1 MSKSASELLN
11 KLKIAYKNIA
21 IYEQAL
27 THPSYNGD
35 ANTKHQDYEKLEF
48 MGDAVLGYVT
58 ADLVYKNRPEMSEGN
73 LTKLRSVLVSTKP
86 LAAYARNINLHE
98 YVRIGHSINIEQ
110 VKASDKILENVLEAL
125 IGATY
130 LDAGLKTA
138 YAFIKGL
145 LLKDIKN
152 YDVDDLTDYKS
163 KLQEEI
169 QAEHRDAVQ
178 YVTVETYGP
187 AHDRTFVVHVMY
199 NGIVLGIG
207 KGKSKKKA
215 EEMAA
220 KSALSKRSVI

>member
-1 MSKSASELLN
+1 MN
-11 KLKIAYKNIA
+11 KLASLLKSFNISYKNIA
-21 IYEQAL
+21 LYEQAL

-48 MGDAVLGYVT
+48 MGDAVLNFVT
-58 ADLVYKNRPEMSEGN
+58 ADLVYKNTPEMSEGN

-86 LAAYARNINLHE
+86 LAAYARKIKLHE
-98 YVRIGHSINIEQ
+98 YIRIGHSITLEQ
-110 VKASDKILENVLEAL
+110 VKTSDKILENVFESLV
-125 IGATY
+125 GAIY
-130 LDAGLKTA
+130 LDAGLKPA
-138 YAFIKGL
+138 YRLISSL
-145 LLKDIKN
+145 LLEDIKN

-178 YVTVETYGP
+178 YLTVETSGP
-187 AHDRTFVVHVMY
+187 AHDRTFKVQVLF
-199 NGIVLGIG
+199 NGIVLGVG
-207 KGKSKKKA
+207 EGKSKKKA

>member
-1 MSKSASELLN
+1 MNKTVGLLK
-11 KLKIAYKNIA
+11 KLHITFKDIAL
-21 IYEQAL
+21 YEQAL

-86 LAAYARNINLHE
+86 LANYARKINLPE
-98 YVRIGHSINIEQ
+98 YIRIGHSITVDQ
-110 VKASDKILENVLEAL
+110 VKNSDKILENVFEAL
-125 IGATY
+125 VGAIY
-130 LDAGLKTA
+130 LDAGLKYA
-138 YAFIKGL
+138 YRLISSL
-145 LLKDIKN
+145 LMEDILN
-152 YDVDDLTDYKS
+152 YDVDNLTDYKS

-178 YVTVETYGP
+178 YVTVETSGP
-187 AHDRTFVVHVMY
+187 AHDRTFKVQVLY
-199 NGIVLGIG
+199 NGIVLGVG
-207 KGKSKKKA
+207 EGKSKKKA

>member
-1 MSKSASELLN
+1 MSKAAQDLLK
-11 KLKIAYKNIA
+11 KLRITYKDIAL
-21 IYEQAL
+21 YEQAL

-35 ANTKHQDYEKLEF
+35 VNTKHQDYEKLEF
-48 MGDAVLGYVT
+48 IGDAVLGYVT

-86 LAAYARNINLHE
+86 LAAYARSIDLPD
-98 YVRIGHSINIEQ
+98 YIRIGHSITQNQ
-110 VKASDKILENVLEAL
+110 VKESDKILENVLEAL
-125 IGATY
+125 VGAIY

-138 YAFIKGL
+138 HGLIKKL
-145 LLKDIKN
+145 LIKDIKN

-178 YVTVETYGP
+178 YVTVETSGP
-187 AHDRTFVVHVMY
+187 AHDRTFKVQVLY
-199 NGIVLGIG
+199 NGIVLGVG
-207 KGKSKKKA
+207 EGKSKKKA

>member
-1 MSKSASELLN
+1 MNKTATLLKN
-11 KLKIAYKNIA
+11 LHITYKNIA
-21 IYEQAL
+21 LYEQAL

-58 ADLVYKNRPEMSEGN
+58 ADLVYKHRPEMSEGN

-86 LAAYARNINLHE
+86 LANYARKINLPE
-98 YVRIGHSINIEQ
+98 YIRIGNSITINQ
-110 VKASDKILENVLEAL
+110 VKESDKILENVLEAL
-125 IGATY
+125 IGAIY
-130 LDAGLKTA
+130 LDAGLKPA
-138 YAFIKGL
+138 YKLITSL
-145 LLKDIKN
+145 LLEDIKS
-152 YDVDDLTDYKS
+152 YDADNLTDYKS

-178 YVTVETYGP
+178 YVTVETSGP
-187 AHDRTFVVHVMY
+187 AHDRTFRVQVLY
-199 NGIVLGIG
+199 NDIVLGVG
-207 KGKSKKKA
+207 EGKSKKKA

>member
-1 MSKSASELLN
+1 MNNISSLLK
-11 KLKIAYKNIA
+11 KLHISYKDIAL
-21 IYEQAL
+21 YEQAL

-58 ADLVYKNRPEMSEGN
+58 ADLAYKNRPEMSEGN

-86 LAAYARNINLHE
+86 LANYARKINLHS
-98 YVRIGHSINIEQ
+98 YIRIGHSISQNQ
-110 VKASDKILENVLEAL
+110 VKESDKILENVLEAL
-125 IGATY
+125 IGAVY
-130 LDAGLKTA
+130 LDAGIKPA
-138 YAFIKGL
+138 YRLISYL
-145 LLKDIKN
+145 LLDDINN
-152 YDVDDLTDYKS
+152 YDVDNLTDYKS

-178 YVTVETYGP
+178 YVTVDTIGP
-187 AHDRTFVVHVMY
+187 AHDRTFVVQVRF
-199 NGIVLGIG
+199 NDIVLGEG
-207 KGKSKKKA
+207 QGKSKKKA

>member
-1 MSKSASELLN
+1 MNKTSSLLKN
-11 KLKIAYKNIA
+11 LHIAYKNINV
-21 IYEQAL
+21 YEQAL

-58 ADLVYKNRPEMSEGN
+58 ADLVYKYRPEMSEGN

-86 LAAYARNINLHE
+86 LAAYARKINIPE
-98 YVRIGHSINIEQ
+98 YIRIGHSITLNQ
-110 VKASDKILENVLEAL
+110 VKQSDKILENVLEAL

-138 YAFIKGL
+138 YKLIEGL
-145 LLKDIKN
+145 LLEDIKA
-152 YDVDDLTDYKS
+152 YDADNLTDYKS
-163 KLQEEI
+163 KLQEEF

-178 YVTVETYGP
+178 YVTVETKGP
-187 AHDRTFVVHVMY
+187 AHDRTFKVQVIY
-199 NGIVLGIG
+199 NNIVLGEG
-207 KGKSKKKA
+207 VGKSKKKA

>member
-1 MSKSASELLN
+1 MSKAAQDLLK
-11 KLKIAYKNIA
+11 KLKIVYKDIA

-58 ADLVYKNRPEMSEGN
+58 ADLVYKNRPELSEGN

-86 LAAYARNINLHE
+86 LAAYARSIDLPE
-98 YVRIGHSINIEQ
+98 YIRIGHSITLNQ
-110 VKASDKILENVLEAL
+110 VKESDKILENVLEAL
-125 IGATY
+125 IGAIY
-130 LDAGLKTA
+130 LDAGLKNA
-138 YAFIKGL
+138 YGLIKKL
-145 LLKDIKN
+145 LLNDIKN

-169 QAEHRDAVQ
+169 QAESRDAVQ
-178 YVTVETYGP
+178 YVTVEQSGP
-187 AHDRTFVVHVMY
+187 AHDRTFKVNVLF
-199 NGIVLGIG
+199 NGIVLGTG
-207 KGKSKKKA
+207 EGKSKKKA

>member
-1 MSKSASELLN
+1 MNNVEVLLK
-11 KLKIAYKNIA
+11 KLHIAYKNVA

-86 LAAYARNINLHE
+86 LAEYARKINLHE
-98 YVRIGHSINIEQ
+98 YIRIGHSITLNQ
-110 VKASDKILENVLEAL
+110 VKESDKILENVLEAL
-125 IGATY
+125 IGAIY
-130 LDAGLKTA
+130 LDAGLKYA
-138 YAFIKGL
+138 YGLIMRL
-145 LLKDIKN
+145 LLNDIKN

-178 YVTVETYGP
+178 YVTVETAGP
-187 AHDRTFVVHVMY
+187 AHDRTFKVQVLY
-199 NGIVLGIG
+199 NGIVLGVG
-207 KGKSKKKA
+207 EGKSKKKA

-220 KSALSKRSVI
+220 KSALSKRSVL

>member
-1 MSKSASELLN
+1 MIKTSSLLKN
-11 KLKIAYKNIA
+11 LHITYKNIA

-58 ADLVYKNRPEMSEGN
+58 ADLVYKYRPEMSEGN

-86 LAAYARNINLHE
+86 LANYARKINIPE
-98 YVRIGHSINIEQ
+98 YIRIGHSITLNQ
-110 VKASDKILENVLEAL
+110 VKESDKILENVLEAL
-125 IGATY
+125 IGAIY
-130 LDAGLKTA
+130 LDAGLRPA
-138 YAFIKGL
+138 YKLIEKL
-145 LLKDIKN
+145 LLEDIKS
-152 YDVDDLTDYKS
+152 YDADNLTDYKS

-178 YVTVETYGP
+178 YVTVETSGP
-187 AHDRTFVVHVMY
+187 AHDRTFRVQVLY
-199 NGIVLGIG
+199 NGIVLGEG
-207 KGKSKKKA
+207 TGKSKKKA

>member
-1 MSKSASELLN
+1 MSNNPIELLK
-11 KLKIAYKNIA
+11 KLKIAYKNLA

-58 ADLVYKNRPEMSEGN
+58 ADLVYKNRPELSEGN

-86 LAAYARNINLHE
+86 LAAYARSINLHE
-98 YVRIGHSINIEQ
+98 YVRIGHSITLKQ
-110 VKASDKILENVLEAL
+110 VKESDKILENVLEAL

-138 YAFIKGL
+138 YGFIKKL

-187 AHDRTFVVHVMY
+187 AHNRTFVVHVLY
-199 NGIVLGIG
+199 NGIVLGVG
-207 KGKSKKKA
+207 EGKSKKKA

>member
-1 MSKSASELLN
+1 MNKTSSLLKN
-11 KLKIAYKNIA
+11 LHIAYKNINV
-21 IYEQAL
+21 YEQAL

-58 ADLVYKNRPEMSEGN
+58 ADLVYKYRPEMSEGN

-86 LAAYARNINLHE
+86 LAAYARKINIPE
-98 YVRIGHSINIEQ
+98 YIRIGHSITLNQ
-110 VKASDKILENVLEAL
+110 VKQSDKILENVLEAL

-138 YAFIKGL
+138 YKLIEGL
-145 LLKDIKN
+145 LLEDIKA
-152 YDVDDLTDYKS
+152 YDADNLTDYKS
-163 KLQEEI
+163 KLQEEF

-178 YVTVETYGP
+178 YVTVETKGP
-187 AHDRTFVVHVMY
+187 AHDRTFKVQVIY
-199 NGIVLGIG
+199 NNIVLGEGI
-207 KGKSKKKA
+207 GKSKKKA

>member
-1 MSKSASELLN
+1 MNKTTDLL
-11 KLKIAYKNIA
+11 KRLHVVYKNVA
-21 IYEQAL
+21 LYEQAL

-86 LAAYARNINLHE
+86 LAAYARKMNLPE
-98 YVRIGHSINIEQ
+98 YIRIGHSITADQ
-110 VKASDKILENVLEAL
+110 VKNSDKILENVFEAL
-125 IGATY
+125 IGAIY
-130 LDAGLKTA
+130 LDAGLKYA
-138 YAFIKGL
+138 YRLINSL
-145 LLKDIKN
+145 LLEDILN
-152 YDVDDLTDYKS
+152 YDVDNLTDYKS

-178 YVTVETYGP
+178 YVTVEQTGP
-187 AHDRTFVVHVMY
+187 AHDRTFKVQVLY
-199 NGIVLGIG
+199 NGIVLGVG
-207 KGKSKKKA
+207 EGKSKKKA

-220 KSALSKRSVI
+220 KSALSKRRVL

>member
-1 MSKSASELLN
+1 MNKTTELL
-11 KLKIAYKNIA
+11 KRLHVVYKDIAL
-21 IYEQAL
+21 YEQAL

-86 LAAYARNINLHE
+86 LAAYARKMNLPA
-98 YVRIGHSINIEQ
+98 YIRIGHSITADQ
-110 VKASDKILENVLEAL
+110 VKNSDKILENVFEAL
-125 IGATY
+125 IGAIY
-130 LDAGLKTA
+130 LDAGLKYA
-138 YAFIKGL
+138 YRLINSL
-145 LLKDIKN
+145 LIEDILN
-152 YDVDDLTDYKS
+152 YDVDNLTDYKS

-178 YVTVETYGP
+178 YVTVDQFGP
-187 AHDRTFVVHVMY
+187 AHDRTFKVQVLY
-199 NGIVLGIG
+199 NGIVLGTG
-207 KGKSKKKA
+207 EGKSKKKA

>member
-1 MSKSASELLN
+1 MNSATSLLK
-11 KLKIAYKNIA
+11 KLHITYKNIA

-35 ANTKHQDYEKLEF
+35 VNTKHQDYEKLEF

-86 LAAYARNINLHE
+86 LAAYARSIDLPT
-98 YVRIGHSINIEQ
+98 YIRIGHSITSEQ
-110 VKASDKILENVLEAL
+110 VRASDKILENVLEAL

-138 YAFIKGL
+138 YGLIKKL
-145 LLKDIKN
+145 LLKDILSYEEDN
-152 YDVDDLTDYKS
+152 LTDYKS

-178 YVTVETYGP
+178 YVTVSQSGP
-187 AHDRTFVVHVMY
+187 AHDRTFTVQVRY
-199 NGIVLGIG
+199 NDIILGTG
-207 KGKSKKKA
+207 TGKSKKKA

-220 KSALSKRSVI
+220 KDALSKRSVL

>member
-1 MSKSASELLN
+1 MN
-11 KLKIAYKNIA
+11 KLASLLKNFNISYKNIA
-21 IYEQAL
+21 LYEQAL

-48 MGDAVLGYVT
+48 MGDAVLNFVT

-86 LAAYARNINLHE
+86 LAAYARKIKLHE
-98 YVRIGHSINIEQ
+98 YIRIGHSITLEQ
-110 VKASDKILENVLEAL
+110 VKTSDKILENVFESLV
-125 IGATY
+125 GAIY
-130 LDAGLKTA
+130 LDAGLKPA
-138 YAFIKGL
+138 YRLISSL
-145 LLKDIKN
+145 LLEDIKN

-178 YVTVETYGP
+178 YVTVETSGP
-187 AHDRTFVVHVMY
+187 AHDRTFKVQVLF
-199 NGIVLGIG
+199 NGIVLGVG
-207 KGKSKKKA
+207 EGKSKKKA

>member
-1 MSKSASELLN
+1 MNSATSLLK
-11 KLKIAYKNIA
+11 KLHITYKNIA

-35 ANTKHQDYEKLEF
+35 VNTKHQDYEKLEF

-86 LAAYARNINLHE
+86 LAAYARSIDLST
-98 YVRIGHSINIEQ
+98 YIRIGHSITSEQ
-110 VKASDKILENVLEAL
+110 VRASDKILENVLEAL

-138 YAFIKGL
+138 YGLIKKL
-145 LLKDIKN
+145 LLKDILSYEEDN
-152 YDVDDLTDYKS
+152 LTDYKS

-169 QAEHRDAVQ
+169 QAEHRES
-178 YVTVETYGP
+178 VTYELIGESGP
-187 AHDRTFVVHVMY
+187 AHEKRFKVR
-199 NGIVLGIG
+199 VLFDGMELG
-207 KGKSKKKA
+207 VGEGSTKKEA
-215 EEMAA
+215 EQLAA
-220 KSALSKRSVI
+220 KAALEKEASK